1 VQALGIEVLF
11 GIAGLRGNLHGH
23 ACMAPHKDE
32 LVTTGGLAAVVQGMQ
47 VVCAGSGDADAKANL
62 FGHLGCW
69 EYSQQLLTFI
79 AEGSDERRDAA
90 HQAVLGNVDGGLEEC
105 TICKDEFFVG
115 CGSKGRAL
123 RLPCT
128 HL

>member
-1 VQALGIEVLF
+1 
-11 GIAGLRGNLHGH
+11 
-23 ACMAPHKDE
+23 MAPHKDE

-47 VVCAGSGDADAKANL
+47 VCAGPGDCMTFL

-90 HQAVLGNVDGGLEEC
+90 HQAVLGNVDGELKKC
-105 TICKDEFFVG
+105 SICMDEFFAG
-115 CGSKGRAL
+115 CGSEGRAL